1 MRQAGRQPGSQ
12 AARHTGRH
20 TRRQAG
26 PGRQAGSEGG
36 KHHTGVPESPNTG
49 SNESAQ
55 QHSQGASGRTK
66 TKVLRKYPSSS
77 KSKHEKKKR
86 VAKTGR

>member
-1 MRQAGRQPGSQ
+1 MRQAGRQAGSQ

-66 TKVLRKYPSSS
+66 TKVLRKYPSSAARKTLR
-77 KSKHEKKKR
+77 KSKAEKYQ
-86 VAKTGR
+86 